1 MSTVNYNELVIPC
14 DENMGGTSENSND
27 QDNKDGKGKD
37 KGKDKDKGELK
48 PPVVLP
54 GIGGLSLDREESEE

>member
-1 MSTVNYNELVIPC
+1 MSTVNYDELVIPC

-37 KGKDKDKGELK
+37 KGKDKGELK